1 MLTEAMT
8 VLDKPAYASEHDLR
22 RVIEA
27 TRETYPDWGIRKSKR
42 KAEAIMDAG
51 SSGSYDTAVSWLKTT
66 RDIYQQHQ
74 RQQEWEAYLDSLLD
88 THHRKYKL
96 VPMLRN
102 IRN

>member
-1 MLTEAMT
+1 MLTEAMA
-8 VLDKPAYASEHDLR
+8 VLDNLGYAPEHDLR

-27 TRETYPDWGIRKSKR
+27 TRETYPDWGIRMTKR
-42 KAEAIMDAG
+42 EAEKIMDAG
-51 SSGSYDTAVSWLKTT
+51 SSGSYDTAVSWLKTA

-74 RQQEWEAYLDSLLD
+74 RQQEWEAYLDRLLD

>member
-1 MLTEAMT
+1 MTKREAE
-8 VLDKPAYASEHDLR
+8 K
-22 RVIEA
+22 
-27 TRETYPDWGIRKSKR
+27 
-42 KAEAIMDAG
+42 IMDAG
-51 SSGSYDTAVSWLKTT
+51 SSGSYDTAVSWLKTA

-74 RQQEWEAYLDSLLD
+74 RQQEWEAYLDRLLD